1 MSARYLLALVVL
13 PLIWLGGCA
22 DPGQDELERW
32 MREQRNSIKPNVAPL
47 PEPKKFVPQPYVQ
60 TGAVELFSNERLLQA
75 LRQQSGSATTNA
87 ALVAPELNR
96 RKEPLE
102 AVPLDA
108 MQMVGSIEKDNQR
121 VALLKVDNLIYQVRS
136 GNYIGQN
143 YGRIQKITETEIVL
157 REIVQDATGEWIER
171 PATLQLQERSK

>member
-1 MSARYLLALVVL
+1 MSARYLLVLAAL
-13 PLIWLGGCA
+13 PLAWLGGCA
-22 DPGQDELERW
+22 DPGQEELEQW
-32 MREQRNSIKPNVAPL
+32 MREQRNITKPNVAPL

-60 TGAVELFSNERLLQA
+60 TGAIEPFSNQRLLQA
-75 LRQQSGSATTNA
+75 LRQQSGSATANA

-102 AVPLDA
+102 AIPLDA
-108 MQMVGSIEKDNQR
+108 MRMVGSIDKGNQR
-121 VALLKVDNLIYQVRS
+121 VALLKVDNLIYQVRP

-157 REIVQDATGEWIER
+157 REIVQDATGEWMER

>member
-1 MSARYLLALVVL
+1 MSARYLLVLAML
-13 PLIWLGGCA
+13 PLAWLGGCA
-22 DPGQDELERW
+22 DPGQEELEQW
-32 MREQRNSIKPNVAPL
+32 MREQRNITKPNVAPL
-47 PEPKKFVPQPYVQ
+47 PEPKKFVPQPYAQ
-60 TGAVELFSNERLLQA
+60 TGAIEPVSNQRLLQA
-75 LRQQSGSATTNA
+75 LRQQSGSATANA

-102 AVPLDA
+102 AIPLDA
-108 MQMVGSIEKDNQR
+108 MRMVGSIDKGNQR
-121 VALLKVDNLIYQVRS
+121 VALLKVDNLIYQVRP

-157 REIVQDATGEWIER
+157 REIVQDATGEWMER

>member
-1 MSARYLLALVVL
+1 MSARYLLVLAVL
-13 PLIWLGGCA
+13 PLAWLGGCA
-22 DPGQDELERW
+22 DPGQEELEQW
-32 MREQRNSIKPNVAPL
+32 MREQRNITKPNVAPL
-47 PEPKKFVPQPYVQ
+47 PEPKKFVPQPYAQ
-60 TGAVELFSNERLLQA
+60 TGAIEPFSNQRLLQA
-75 LRQQSGSATTNA
+75 LRQQSGSATANA

-102 AVPLDA
+102 AIPLDA
-108 MQMVGSIEKDNQR
+108 MRMVGSIDKGNQR
-121 VALLKVDNLIYQVRS
+121 VALLKVDNLIYQVRP

-157 REIVQDATGEWIER
+157 REIVQDATGEWMER

>member
-1 MSARYLLALVVL
+1 MSARYWLVLAVL
-13 PLIWLGGCA
+13 PLAWLGGCA
-22 DPGQDELERW
+22 DPGQEELEQW
-32 MREQRNSIKPNVAPL
+32 MREQRNITKPNVAPL
-47 PEPKKFVPQPYVQ
+47 PEPKKFVPQPYAQ
-60 TGAVELFSNERLLQA
+60 TGAIEPFSNQRLLQA
-75 LRQQSGSATTNA
+75 LRQQSGSATANA

-102 AVPLDA
+102 AIPLDA
-108 MQMVGSIEKDNQR
+108 MRMVGSIDKGNQR
-121 VALLKVDNLIYQVRS
+121 VALLKVDNLIYQVRP

-157 REIVQDATGEWIER
+157 REIVQDAAGEWMER

>member
-1 MSARYLLALVVL
+1 MSTRYLLVLAAL
-13 PLIWLGGCA
+13 PLAWLGGCA
-22 DPGQDELERW
+22 DTGQGELEQW
-32 MREQRNSIKPNVAPL
+32 MREQRNITKPNVAPL
-47 PEPKKFVPQPYVQ
+47 PEPKKFVPQPYAQ
-60 TGAVELFSNERLLQA
+60 TGAIEPFSNQRLLQA
-75 LRQQSGSATTNA
+75 LWQQSGSATSNA

-102 AVPLDA
+102 AIPLDA
-108 MQMVGSIEKDNQR
+108 MQMVGSIDKGNQR
-121 VALLKVDNLIYQVRS
+121 VALLKVDNLIYQVRP

-157 REIVQDATGEWIER
+157 REIVQDATGEWMER

>member
-1 MSARYLLALVVL
+1 MSARYLLVLAML
-13 PLIWLGGCA
+13 PLAWLGGCA
-22 DPGQDELERW
+22 DPGQEELEQW
-32 MREQRNSIKPNVAPL
+32 MREQRNITKPNVAPL
-47 PEPKKFVPQPYVQ
+47 PEPKKFVPQPYAQ
-60 TGAVELFSNERLLQA
+60 TGAIEPFSNQRLLQA
-75 LRQQSGSATTNA
+75 LRQQSGSATANA

-102 AVPLDA
+102 AIPLDA
-108 MQMVGSIEKDNQR
+108 MRMVGSIDKGNQR
-121 VALLKVDNLIYQVRS
+121 VALRKVDNLIYKVRP

-157 REIVQDATGEWIER
+157 REIVQDATGEWMER

>member
-1 MSARYLLALVVL
+1 MSARNWLVLAIL
-13 PLIWLGGCA
+13 PLAWLGGCA
-22 DPGQDELERW
+22 DPGQEELERW
-32 MREQRNSIKPNVAPL
+32 MREQRDIIKPDVKPL

-60 TGAVELFSNERLLQA
+60 TGAIDLFNNQRLLQA
-75 LRQQSGSATTNA
+75 LRQQSGAVTSNA
-87 ALVAPELNR
+87 ALVEPELHR

-102 AVPLDA
+102 AIPLDA
-108 MQMVGSIEKDNQR
+108 MQMVGSIDKGNQR
-121 VALLKVDNLIYQVRS
+121 VALLKVDNLIYQVRP

-157 REIVQDATGEWIER
+157 REIVQDATGEWMER

>member
-1 MSARYLLALVVL
+1 MSVRNILILSMLPVAWLA
-13 PLIWLGGCA
+13 GCA
-22 DPGQDELERW
+22 DPGQEELEQW
-32 MREQRNSIKPNVAPL
+32 MREQRNTTKPNVAPL

-60 TGAVELFSNERLLQA
+60 NGALEPYSNQRLLLA
-75 LRQQSGSATTNA
+75 LRQQSSSATANA
-87 ALVAPELNR
+87 ALIEPELNR

-102 AVPLDA
+102 AIPLDA
-108 MQMVGSIEKDNQR
+108 MRMVGSIDKGNQR
-121 VALLKVDNLIYQVRS
+121 VALLKVDNLIYQVRP

-157 REIVQDATGEWIER
+157 REIVQDATGEWMER